1 MVTVSYDKAS
11 VGERGGDQDSLGDLD
26 EAAGRRGMQRSPALV
41 VSLVDVT
48 AALHQEL
55 NHLGV
60 LVDAGLTNTHTHTQ
74 MVGLYHRDSPEG
86 LNFFRSISKSANL
99 NCFLLVA

>member
-1 MVTVSYDKAS
+1 MTVSCNKAS
-11 VGERGGDQDSLGDLD
+11 VRERGDDQDSLGNLD

-41 VSLVDVT
+41 VSLVDVA

-60 LVDAGLTNTHTHTQ
+60 LVDAGLTNTHTHTHTQ
-74 MVGLYHRDSPEG
+74 MVGLHHRDT
-86 LNFFRSISKSANL
+86 SAR
-99 NCFLLVA
+99 VQKV